1 MYDCIKNNKI
11 VILDTSYL
19 ETGKEIIHD
28 AFLRQWWNAIR
39 LNQITGDN
47 RNPPFLFLDEIQ
59 NIVSENSEIIN
70 TIINDSQEKAGIISN
85 TQYLHQLNPE
95 LKNAVR
101 DSYNSISFN
110 SGNSPSEAGSVA
122 QLYNISANE
131 ISSLGRHECI
141 SRVMSDTGYK
151 SDIEVNIDTFGV
163 RPPKRNQ
170 KEIRSVIE
178 SINNKYGS
186 VENIDEL
193 RNQDIKRF
201 DN

>member
-141 SRVMSDTGYK
+141 SRVMSDTGY
-151 SDIEVNIDTFGV
+151 N
-163 RPPKRNQ
+163 
-170 KEIRSVIE
+170 
-178 SINNKYGS
+178 
-186 VENIDEL
+186 
-193 RNQDIKRF
+193 
-201 DN
+201 